1 MGYGLQLSRLK
12 VSNIFLLPTPNIY
25 GIYIIFFDT
34 DQVWSFSDIFKKWRK
49 LSESLFMFSKLA
61 VSKMTI
67 IFQVSGFVYAGM
79 AIYGPFKGLEPT
91 VLP

>member
-1 MGYGLQLSRLK
+1 
-12 VSNIFLLPTPNIY
+12 
-25 GIYIIFFDT
+25 
-34 DQVWSFSDIFKKWRK
+34 
-49 LSESLFMFSKLA
+49 MFSKLA